1 MPKKKKTAQE
11 IFEENASAAANI
23 IVDLMKSEQSSNSLK
38 ADLAK
43 EVLTRVYGKVF
54 TKEEN
59 GDLSQ
64 YMPDFFRELS
74 K

>member
-1 MPKKKKTAQE
+1 MAKRKKTAQQ

-23 IVDLMKSEQSSNSLK
+23 IVDLMKSEDSSNSLK

-59 GDLSQ
+59 GDLAQ
-64 YMPDFFRELS
+64 YLPDFFKELS